1 MLLWLAH
8 YLQNYFHFLRVIQY
22 LTFRAIFSA
31 LTALLIVL
39 FLCPVLIRRLSA
51 LQFGQVVRTD
61 GPQAHL
67 KKTGTPT
74 MGGSLILIALGVSVF
89 LWSNLLNPY
98 VWIALFV
105 TMGFGVVGCVETAV
119 LFECRKFDA
128 SMLNVFPGSTP
139 SCCFQKFIALTRR
152 SVKSV
157 IC

>member
-51 LQFGQVVRTD
+51 LQYGQVVRAD

-74 MGGSLILIALGVSVF
+74 MGGSLMLIALGISVL
-89 LWSNLLNPY
+89 LWGNLTNLY
-98 VWIALFV
+98 VWIVLWV
-105 TMGFGVVGCVETAV
+105 TMGFGLIGFADDY
-119 LFECRKFDA
+119 RK
-128 SMLNVFPGSTP
+128 
-139 SCCFQKFIALTRR
+139 I
-152 SVKSV
+152 
-157 IC
+157 